1 MVDIDSRRTDIYRK
15 GTDGLWVLHP
25 FEAGQAVH
33 LASVALDIS
42 AEQLFAE
49 IDPPAQG

>member
-1 MVDIDSRRTDIYRK
+1 MINTQSIHKFADGEVVVTGK

-33 LASVALDIS
+33 LAAWRST
-42 AEQLFAE
+42 
-49 IDPPAQG
+49 